1 MASAIV
7 QYKDYDDQVDQE
19 DQERWSSS
27 SPEPDSDSGEHN
39 CHNEQRRV
47 SILDPSEHFRP
58 DTHGKGLDEF
68 RRYTEEEE
76 DYIQQRVKRTY
87 YQMHKNQSVDFVR
100 GRMSK
105 WMKFNHAELTIME
118 ALELLNS
125 LLDESDPDSD
135 LPNIVHAF
143 QTAERIRA
151 THPDQDWFHL
161 TGLIHDLG
169 KVMALWGEEQ
179 WAVVG
184 DTFLVGCAYGDSI
197 VYRQNSFDE
206 NPDLK
211 NPRYNSKYGIYQPN
225 CGLDNVI
232 FSWGH
237 DEYMARVLQNHKRCT
252 LPAEAIKI
260 IKLHSFYPWHTGGDY
275 MHLCTQ
281 EDIEKTM
288 PLIREFNNFDL
299 YTKSAPVP
307 DIEALLPYYQGLI
320 DKYIPGKVK
329 WWARSLID
337 WSTRLRL
344 RLFRLMWWK
353 SNRLNRWNVAI
364 CEGDNNSAQN
374 ANVNFVQTYE
384 NMHLDR

>member
-1 MASAIV
+1 MASVAV
-7 QYKDYDDQVDQE
+7 QYNDYESDCEEKYQDGR
-19 DQERWSSS
+19 RWSSS
-27 SPEPDSDSGEHN
+27 SSSSSSQSDNDEP
-39 CHNEQRRV
+39 RKI
-47 SILDPSEHFRP
+47 SIIDPSEHFRP
-58 DTHGKGLDEF
+58 ETHGKSLEEF

-87 YQMHKNQSVDFVR
+87 YTMHKNQCMDFVR
-100 GRMSK
+100 SRMNK
-105 WMKFNHAELTIME
+105 WMKFNHAEMTIME

-184 DTFLVGCAYGDSI
+184 DTFLVGCAFGDNI

-211 NPRYNSKYGIYQPN
+211 NPRYNTKYGIYQPH

-237 DEYMARVLQNHKRCT
+237 DEYMARVLQNHKGCT
-252 LPAEAIKI
+252 LPPEAIKI
-260 IKLHSFYPWHTGGDY
+260 IKLHSFYPWHTSGDY
-275 MHLCTQ
+275 RHLCTND
-281 EDIEKTM
+281 DIEKTL

-307 DIEALLPYYQGLI
+307 DIEALMPYYQGLI

-329 WWARSLID
+329 W
-337 WSTRLRL
+337 
-344 RLFRLMWWK
+344 
-353 SNRLNRWNVAI
+353 
-364 CEGDNNSAQN
+364 
-374 ANVNFVQTYE
+374 
-384 NMHLDR
+384 

>member
-1 MASAIV
+1 MTSVAL
-7 QYKDYDDQVDQE
+7 QYNDYESDCE
-19 DQERWSSS
+19 DQYQDEQRWSSSS
-27 SPEPDSDSGEHN
+27 SPEPQSDNDEP
-39 CHNEQRRV
+39 RKI
-47 SILDPSEHFRP
+47 SIIDPSEHFRP
-58 DTHGKGLDEF
+58 ETHGKSLEEF

-87 YQMHKNQSVDFVR
+87 YTMHKNQCMDFVR
-100 GRMSK
+100 SRMNK
-105 WMKFNHAELTIME
+105 WMKFNHAEMTIME

-184 DTFLVGCAYGDSI
+184 DTFLVGCAFGESI

-211 NPRYNSKYGIYQPN
+211 NPRYNTKYGIYQPK

-237 DEYMARVLQNHKRCT
+237 DEYMARVLQNHKGCT
-252 LPAEAIKI
+252 LPPEAIKI

-275 MHLCTQ
+275 MHLCTKD
-281 EDIEKTM
+281 DIEKTL

-307 DIEALLPYYQGLI
+307 DIEALMPYYQGLI

-329 WWARSLID
+329 W
-337 WSTRLRL
+337 
-344 RLFRLMWWK
+344 
-353 SNRLNRWNVAI
+353 
-364 CEGDNNSAQN
+364 
-374 ANVNFVQTYE
+374 
-384 NMHLDR
+384 